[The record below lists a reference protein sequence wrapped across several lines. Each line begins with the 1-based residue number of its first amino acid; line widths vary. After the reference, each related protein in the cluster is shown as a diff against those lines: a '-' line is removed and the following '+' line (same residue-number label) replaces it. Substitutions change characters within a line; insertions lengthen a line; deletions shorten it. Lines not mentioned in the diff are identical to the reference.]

1 VLAVESLAAGYGS
14 STVVAGVSLRVE
26 SGQVACLMGRNGVGK
41 TTLLK
46 AVMGV
51 LPLRSGTVSY
61 EGVDLTRR
69 PIHDRA
75 RHGIGYVPQG
85 RGVFPYLTVRENLLV
100 GLEGLPATARS
111 RGEVASRL
119 DEAYARFPVLG
130 TMQRRAAGTLSGGQQ
145 QQMALARALIARP
158 SLLLLDEPTEGIQPS
173 IIDEIEALLRSLRD
187 ARAVSILLVEQFL
200 DFALGVADVC
210 YVMEK
215 GTIVSQGPAE
225 SLSESVVREH
235 LSV

>member
-1 VLAVESLAAGYGS
+1 VLAVEALAAGYGG
-14 STVVAGVSLRVE
+14 STVVAGVTLRVE
-26 SGQVACLMGRNGVGK
+26 PGQVVCLMGRNGVGK

-51 LPLRSGTVSY
+51 LPVRAGSVSY
-61 EGVDLTRR
+61 GGVDLTRR
-69 PIHDRA
+69 PVHDRA
-75 RHGIGYVPQG
+75 RHRIGYVPQG
-85 RGVFPYLTVRENLLV
+85 RGVFPYLTVRENLLM
-100 GLEGLPATARS
+100 GLEGLPASART
-111 RGEVASRL
+111 RTEVQERL
-119 DEAYARFPVLG
+119 GEAYTRFPVLE
-130 TMQRRAAGTLSGGQQ
+130 TMQRRPAGTLSGGQQ

-187 ARAVSILLVEQFL
+187 RRAVSILLVEQFL

-215 GTIVSQGPAE
+215 GAIVSQGAAE
-225 SLSESVVREH
+225 TLSESVVREH

>member
-1 VLAVESLAAGYGS
+1 VESLAAGYGG
-14 STVVAGVSLRVE
+14 STVVAGVTLHVE
-26 SGQVACLMGRNGVGK
+26 PGQVVCLMGRNGVGK

-51 LPLRSGTVSY
+51 LPVRSGSVSY
-61 EGVDLTRR
+61 DGVDLTRR
-69 PIHDRA
+69 PVHERA
-75 RHGIGYVPQG
+75 RRHIGYVPQG
-85 RGVFPYLTVRENLLV
+85 RGVFPYLTVRENLLM
-100 GLEGLPATARS
+100 GLEGLPSSART
-111 RGEVASRL
+111 RAEVGERL
-119 DEAYARFPVLG
+119 DEVYARFPVLR
-130 TMQRRAAGTLSGGQQ
+130 TMQERLAGTLSGGQQ

-187 ARAVSILLVEQFL
+187 RRAVSILLVEQFL

-215 GTIVSQGPAE
+215 GAIVSRGPAE

>member
-1 VLAVESLAAGYGS
+1 VEALAAGYGG
-14 STVVAGVSLRVE
+14 STVVAGVTLRVE
-26 SGQVACLMGRNGVGK
+26 PGQVVCLMGRNGVGK

-51 LPLRSGTVSY
+51 LPVRAGSVSY
-61 EGVDLTRR
+61 GGVDLTRR
-69 PIHDRA
+69 PVHDRA
-75 RHGIGYVPQG
+75 RHRIGYVPQG
-85 RGVFPYLTVRENLLV
+85 RGVFPYLTVRENLLM
-100 GLEGLPATARS
+100 GLEGLPSGART
-111 RGEVASRL
+111 RTEVQERL
-119 DEAYARFPVLG
+119 GEAYTRFPVLE
-130 TMQRRAAGTLSGGQQ
+130 TMQRRPAGTLSGGQQ

-187 ARAVSILLVEQFL
+187 RRAVSILLVEQFL

-215 GTIVSQGPAE
+215 GAIVSQGVTE
-225 SLSESVVREH
+225 TLSESVVREH